1 MTRKYK
7 VERTHFIGCQNIS
20 YMDVSDAK
28 PCTFC
33 GGVEVTIYPHNC
45 GVSSYEENVRTVYYS
60 DATCRCLNCGAEIDG
75 PKRGSI
81 IEGEDLFRL
90 PPDIAHADVIDSSRD
105 HIKVLDHQDAYVIV
119 PCTCLDIK

>member
-20 YMDVSDAK
+20 YM
-28 PCTFC
+28 
-33 GGVEVTIYPHNC
+33 
-45 GVSSYEENVRTVYYS
+45 

-81 IEGEDLFRL
+81 IEGEDEYYAC
-90 PPDIAHADVIDSSRD
+90 IAAL
-105 HIKVLDHQDAYVIV
+105 KVWETRKGGA
-119 PCTCLDIK
+119 

>member
-28 PCTFC
+28 PCPFC

-45 GVSSYEENVRTVYYS
+45 GVSSYEENVRTV
-60 DATCRCLNCGAEIDG
+60 
-75 PKRGSI
+75 
-81 IEGEDLFRL
+81 
-90 PPDIAHADVIDSSRD
+90 
-105 HIKVLDHQDAYVIV
+105 
-119 PCTCLDIK
+119 

>member
-28 PCTFC
+28 PCPFC

-45 GVSSYEENVRTVYYS
+45 GVSSYQENVRTVYYS

-81 IEGEDLFRL
+81 IEGEDEYYACIAALKTWNTRFREKGKEL
-90 PPDIAHADVIDSSRD
+90 IHE
-105 HIKVLDHQDAYVIV
+105 H
-119 PCTCLDIK
+119 